1 MLSLTILTLSLVFS
15 TTSAV
20 PYAPPSFVVATPGP
34 TTDIEVEPPR
44 PALVIYKLH
53 VTSNV
58 TNRFAH
64 TLINSRVKNYEPRAA
79 EAVFSVI
86 IPDTAY
92 ISGFML
98 EVDGKRYE
106 GHVKEKEEAKNIY
119 GQVGAFH
126 LILRQ
131 VLFKMQMYFYF

>member
-1 MLSLTILTLSLVFS
+1 MLALTILLFLVPFAY
-15 TTSAV
+15 SA
-20 PYAPPSFVVATPGP
+20 PSPSFVVATPGP
-34 TTDIEVEPPR
+34 STDVEVESFR
-44 PALVIYKLH
+44 PGLVIYKLH

-64 TLINSRVKNYEPRAA
+64 TLINSRVKNYESKAA

-98 EVDGKRYE
+98 EVDGKRYDA
-106 GHVKEKEEAKNIY
+106 HVKEKQDAKNIY
-119 GQVGAFH
+119 DEVRNVRF
-126 LILRQ
+126 
-131 VLFKMQMYFYF
+131 VYV